1 MSKKMMEIM
10 YVCEIL
16 LQTGINSWSSEN
28 MIARADHTKGITH
41 GFTVEK
47 PKTQKIYCI
56 ANKKQ

>member
-1 MSKKMMEIM
+1 M